1 MISPGQARDK
11 HRAST
16 QKDYRLLRQFKD
28 VRSQLLPNPD
38 GKGGVIHVNITRNY
52 TYHVGKQP
60 DAAGKR

>member
-1 MISPGQARDK
+1 
-11 HRAST
+11 
-16 QKDYRLLRQFKD
+16 LLRQFKD